1 MKIINKSSIN
11 LTSEDKTAIIK
22 DISIRNG
29 FHPYT
34 MHDML
39 LQLSFGVVRILA
51 HTKSQGGKSWT
62 IRKIG

>member
-1 MKIINKSSIN
+1 MKLINKSSFKF
-11 LTSEDKTAIIK
+11 TAEDKAIILK

-39 LQLSFGVVRILA
+39 LQLSVGVVRILA